1 MSEFLWTTYDIFMSN
16 RESFLQGTIN
26 TLIISIT
33 GTFIGLIIGLLVAI
47 VRTTPQPKKIMPQ
60 IIDGLIKWL
69 LSAYISIF
77 RGTPMIVQAMVI
89 FFGTSIVTGID
100 LTSLQAALIVV
111 SINTG
116 AYMSE
121 AVRGGI
127 ISVDN
132 GQYEAAQAIG
142 MSHWQIMSQV
152 VMPQAFR
159 NVLPSIGNE
168 FVVNIK
174 DTSVLNVI
182 SMNELYFTTNT
193 IAGQNFRFFETFF
206 VTAII
211 YYVLT
216 FIVTQIIRWLEHRLE
231 GDSSYILVTGN
242 TQQMA
247 HLNKKAGA

>member
-1 MSEFLWTTYDIFMSN
+1 MSEFLWTMYDIFMSN

-47 VRTTPQPKKIMPQ
+47 VRTTSQPKKIMPQ

-142 MSHWQIMSQV
+142 MSH
-152 VMPQAFR
+152 
-159 NVLPSIGNE
+159 
-168 FVVNIK
+168 
-174 DTSVLNVI
+174 
-182 SMNELYFTTNT
+182 
-193 IAGQNFRFFETFF
+193 
-206 VTAII
+206 
-211 YYVLT
+211 
-216 FIVTQIIRWLEHRLE
+216 
-231 GDSSYILVTGN
+231 
-242 TQQMA
+242 
-247 HLNKKAGA
+247 

>member
-1 MSEFLWTTYDIFMSN
+1 MLEFLQTMYQIFTDNFSAFM
-16 RESFLQGTIN
+16 RGIGM
-26 TLIISIT
+26 TLLISLT
-33 GTFIGLIIGLLVAI
+33 GTLVGLVIGLLVGI
-47 VRTTPQPKKIMPQ
+47 IRTIPTPKQKSGRILVKF
-60 IIDGLIKWL
+60 LKWL
-69 LSAYISIF
+69 MSAYISIF

-89 FFGTSIVTGID
+89 FFGTSIVWGWN
-100 LTSLQAALIVV
+100 LSALSASLIVV

-116 AYMSE
+116 AYISE
-121 AVRGGI
+121 VIRGGI
-127 ISVDN
+127 LSIDK

-142 MSHWQIMSQV
+142 MNHWQIMREV
-152 VMPQAFR
+152 ILPQALR

-168 FVVNIK
+168 FVINIK

-216 FIVTQIIRWLEHRLE
+216 YAVTFILRQIEKHLDGDESYVMVGGNQEQVATVVKE
-231 GDSSYILVTGN
+231 GP
-242 TQQMA
+242 
-247 HLNKKAGA
+247 